1 MEGSI
6 GVSKEHEFHIT
17 KIYIKC
23 HLQINMLYLDNL
35 KCILVMTFIKY
46 HKAKLEVD
54 LIYIFKL
61 IS

>member
-1 MEGSI
+1 
-6 GVSKEHEFHIT
+6 
-17 KIYIKC
+17 
-23 HLQINMLYLDNL
+23 MLYLDNL

-46 HKAKLEVD
+46 NKAKLEAD